1 MLESIL
7 NWVFLKIRENEMLR
21 AEFLSVLGIDNLM
34 TKRISEDAITRGA
47 LHGESNLSDFIRAE
61 VRKNVELRD
70 DLRNALSLGEFIARE
85 VSIVKD
91 RNLILFVSNSLSDK
105 EVDELKDALE
115 MLMPHNSYLV
125 IQSDEPVAAIRV

>member
-7 NWVFLKIRENEMLR
+7 NWVFLKIRENQ
-21 AEFLSVLGIDNLM
+21 V
-34 TKRISEDAITRGA
+34 
-47 LHGESNLSDFIRAE
+47 
-61 VRKNVELRD
+61 LRD
-70 DLRNALSLGEFIARE
+70 DLRITVGIGESIAKE

>member
-1 MLESIL
+1 MREGQVKMLESIL
-7 NWVFLKIRENEMLR
+7 NWVFLKIRENQ
-21 AEFLSVLGIDNLM
+21 V
-34 TKRISEDAITRGA
+34 
-47 LHGESNLSDFIRAE
+47 
-61 VRKNVELRD
+61 LRD
-70 DLRNALSLGEFIARE
+70 DLRITVGIGESIAKE